1 VGLQWATAD
10 PLHPILGAPHT
21 GSAPCSGPVAWN
33 KFYFSCTV
41 STSLCK
47 LVGSNL
53 RPIWWLILM
62 SISCISMHA
71 LFNSPI
77 HGHHLPVLSKS
88 LLQSFSD
95 LFYCFFFFLCSPF
108 SGSLVTCFILLFV
121 LIFPL
126 LHFFVLTMDH
136 RRHKLLVAL
145 VFFMAIQH
153 VFTIVVVLQQV
164 AIHQHNSTMM
174 MMGALILGGDAPRLL
189 SIWMIEQN
197 RSFTFTQ
204 LLGNYTPS
212 LFRQH
217 TRLHRSTFHYLCS
230 IVAPSLVRED
240 TCIRKSISL
249 ETRVA
254 ISLSCLSTG
263 NTLQMCG
270 EAGLSR

>member
-1 VGLQWATAD
+1 VVDINEHQLHINACSLQLTNTWSPLTSTFKVSSPILQW
-10 PLHPILGAPHT
+10 
-21 GSAPCSGPVAWN
+21 
-33 KFYFSCTV
+33 
-41 STSLCK
+41 
-47 LVGSNL
+47 LV
-53 RPIWWLILM
+53 
-62 SISCISMHA
+62 
-71 LFNSPI
+71 
-77 HGHHLPVLSKS
+77 
-88 LLQSFSD
+88 LL
-95 LFYCFFFFLCSPF
+95 LFFFLCSPF

-270 EAGLSR
+270 EAGLSRWRTDGPTCSSVYPSRPIRLLSVC